1 MYSVIETEP
10 GSTAQQPPHLQSET
24 NNTYYGDHYERQTST
39 AQLKNPQTNTRPI
52 SIKQKPEQQI
62 PQSARLSKGPSL
74 SDQDKTLANLEKLR
88 QKLLEEKQKHLD
100 ALKQQELKRLR
111 KQQKE
116 EPVELDHSYASSHS
130 ITPTH
135 PTERP
140 RSSSTPST
148 RTIDFKQSPEN
159 SRVIGRSSPLR
170 RPVSMPPG
178 EMYSILELSGEN
190 LEFDVHDHS
199 TEPESS
205 SDKENHIMNGD
216 LSVNRSSASLSNVA
230 MRINSGQNMH
240 LSSSQRTDHKTSAI
254 PREGFKVQP
263 LHLLYLPLTNQHS
276 QYDWTSPSS

>member
-1 MYSVIETEP
+1 MIETEP
-10 GSTAQQPPHLQSET
+10 RSTVQQQAHLRSGT
-24 NNTYYGDHYERQTST
+24 NNTYNGDRYEQQAST
-39 AQLKNPQTNTRPI
+39 TQVKTPQTNTRAM
-52 SIKQKPEQQI
+52 STKQKHEQQI
-62 PQSARLSKGPSL
+62 PQYARLSKGPPL

-116 EPVELDHSYASSHS
+116 ELVELDQSYSSSHS

-135 PTERP
+135 TTERP

-159 SRVIGRSSPLR
+159 SGVIGRSSSLR
-170 RPVSMPPG
+170 RPLSMPLS

-190 LEFDVHDHS
+190 LEFDAHDHS

-205 SDKENHIMNGD
+205 SDKENHIMNED
-216 LSVNRSSASLSNVA
+216 LSMNRSNAFPRNVTV
-230 MRINSGQNMH
+230 RINSGQNMH
-240 LSSSQRTDHKTSAI
+240 SSSSQRSDYKTSTI
-254 PREGFKVQP
+254 PREGFKV
-263 LHLLYLPLTNQHS
+263 
-276 QYDWTSPSS
+276 